1 MGYSI
6 CNNIERK
13 KLISTSDNNHGRVD
27 EVGTIEK
34 QEKKSKDIIQESG
47 RIEQAQFD
55 PNKIRRKVDV
65 STANKVSKC
74 VCKIIINEVEGTKA
88 GTGFFIIYKNL
99 KYLITCY
106 HIINSEKKNYK
117 I

>member
-6 CNNIERK
+6 CKNIERK
-13 KLISTSDNNHGRVD
+13 RLISTSKTNHGRVD
-27 EVGTIEK
+27 EVGNIEE
-34 QEKKSKDIIQESG
+34 QEKKSKDANQEPG
-47 RIEQAQFD
+47 RINEGVFN

-106 HIINSEKKNYK
+106 HIINSEKKL
-117 I
+117 